1 MNDELNYLAGRAAQG
16 RVSRRAFMGRAAA
29 LGVGAGLA
37 SNMLASAV
45 SAQGAVKGGMLRA
58 GLVGGESTNT
68 LDPALAASEVP
79 AEVNYG
85 WGEPLVEVSPE
96 GNIIPRLASD
106 FSGSADVKSW
116 SFKVRSGVTF
126 SNGKSLTSD
135 DIKATLERHSD
146 ENSQSGALG
155 IVKDIESIEAKG
167 DMVTVNLAN
176 GNADFPYMMADYHL
190 LIQPNGGKD
199 DPAAGIGTGP
209 YTVEVNEP
217 GVRHALK
224 KNPNYWD
231 SDYGHVD
238 EVEILV
244 INDATAR
251 IAALQSGQVDMIN
264 RVDPKIVD
272 LLRRDPNVSV
282 KSVAGRGYYCFN
294 LLCDTAPTDNYDL
307 RMALKFAVNRQEMVD
322 KILNG
327 LGSVGND
334 TPINAAYPLFDAS
347 IEQRE
352 YDPDKAAFHFKKSG
366 YDGPP
371 IELYTAASAFSGAI
385 EAAQLYQQSAAA
397 AGISLEVKRSPDD
410 GYWDDVWRFKQ
421 FSACYWS
428 GRPVQDQMYSTAYS
442 SDAPWNDTNWYNDQF
457 TNLIIAAR
465 TEMNQDVRKQMY
477 SDAARIMMDDGGL
490 IVPMFNNFV
499 DGTGPRVAGWSD
511 NPNGEMM
518 SSRALYSCWVA

>member
-1 MNDELNYLAGRAAQG
+1 
-16 RVSRRAFMGRAAA
+16 
-29 LGVGAGLA
+29 
-37 SNMLASAV
+37 
-45 SAQGAVKGGMLRA
+45 
-58 GLVGGESTNT
+58 
-68 LDPALAASEVP
+68 
-79 AEVNYG
+79 
-85 WGEPLVEVSPE
+85 
-96 GNIIPRLASD
+96 
-106 FSGSADVKSW
+106 
-116 SFKVRSGVTF
+116 
-126 SNGKSLTSD
+126 
-135 DIKATLERHSD
+135 
-146 ENSQSGALG
+146 
-155 IVKDIESIEAKG
+155 
-167 DMVTVNLAN
+167 
-176 GNADFPYMMADYHL
+176 
-190 LIQPNGGKD
+190 
-199 DPAAGIGTGP
+199 
-209 YTVEVNEP
+209 
-217 GVRHALK
+217 
-224 KNPNYWD
+224 
-231 SDYGHVD
+231 
-238 EVEILV
+238 
-244 INDATAR
+244 
-251 IAALQSGQVDMIN
+251 
-264 RVDPKIVD
+264 
-272 LLRRDPNVSV
+272 
-282 KSVAGRGYYCFN
+282 
-294 LLCDTAPTDNYDL
+294 
-307 RMALKFAVNRQEMVD
+307 MALKFAVNRQEMVD